1 MLNTIGVTVKKLIQ
15 SIPTAYQQ
23 NIHAK
28 DPAILIDFLNVNSKI
43 IGAIENLGSF
53 IDITGVTNDVGIV
66 LEAKYLVIE
75 REVRKMES
83 PGDEYEVTSES
94 KKKDIFEYPYNLPDT
109 FPKTLDEDD
118 DNLILSA
125 KTHACEPEMACS
137 ECDGTGICAACEG
150 RGSKSCKS
158 CNGTGKKDVSAG
170 TYADGRRKTK
180 KVACTVCDGTKRV
193 TCTSCKRTK
202 KCNQCGGSGEV
213 TCTRCGGTSSYQNI
227 SYLWSAIHTIT
238 NSNMS
243 SNLKEFIDVVGST
256 ENRVVFDDDLV
267 EWEAA
272 NAILFDK
279 RNDAIKLNKHFS
291 EFANSL
297 DADAGLSEGQRL
309 GRVHA
314 KFSNVPITTVDYI
327 FEDKAYTLSI
337 IGENN
342 IVCYEEVPRKHL
354 HRAGIFTRFI
364 NLFTQQKRQLAFLY
378 IAAYMLNSDGF
389 MDKRELMLMDMLLKH
404 VMPSQVDRQKFIDE
418 FCRALSFSEIAP
430 FIGCV
435 KNDPR
440 AVVFAW
446 QCVLQDKKVESSE
459 LEAFRVL
466 ADSCGIDASTMEK
479 LKQKAE
485 KFGNLNDSQ
494 LISEYFK

>member
-1 MLNTIGVTVKKLIQ
+1 MKKLIQ
-15 SIPTAYQQ
+15 SKPIASQK
-23 NIHAK
+23 NIHVQ
-28 DPAILIDFLNVNSKI
+28 DHAILIDFLNANIKPL
-43 IGAIENLGSF
+43 GAIENLGSF
-53 IDITGVTNDVGIV
+53 IDITGVTNDVGFL

-75 REVRKMES
+75 REVRKTES
-83 PGDEYEVTSES
+83 PGDEYQVTSGPR
-94 KKKDIFEYPYNLPDT
+94 KKDIFEYPYKLPDT
-109 FPKTLDEDD
+109 FPKKPVEDD

-125 KTHACEPEMACS
+125 KTHACEPEISCN

-170 TYADGRRKTK
+170 TYSDGRRKTK

-202 KCNQCGGSGEV
+202 KCYQCGGSGEV
-213 TCTRCGGTSSYQNI
+213 TCTRCGGTSSYQDI
-227 SYLWSAIHTIT
+227 SYLWSAIHTVT
-238 NSNMS
+238 NSKMS

-267 EWEAA
+267 EWETA

-279 RNDAIKLNKHFS
+279 RNDAIKLNRHFS
-291 EFANSL
+291 EFTNSM
-297 DADAGLSEGQRL
+297 DADAGLTEGQRL

-314 KFSNVPITTVDYI
+314 KFLNIPITKVDYI

-342 IVCYEEVPRKHL
+342 IVCYEEIPKKHL

-378 IAAYMLNSDGF
+378 IAAYMLNADGV
-389 MDKRELMLMDMLLKH
+389 MDKRELLLMDMLLKH
-404 VMPSQVDRQKFIDE
+404 VMPSQEDRQKFINE
-418 FCRALSFSEIAP
+418 FCKELSFGEIAP
-430 FIGCV
+430 FIGSV

-446 QCVLQDKKVESSE
+446 QCVLQDKKIESSE

-466 ADSCGIDASTMEK
+466 ADYCGIDASAMER